1 MKLKQTHIDMTHGG
15 GGRAMRDLL
24 DEVIAPAFAH
34 STAEPEAR
42 EDQARLL
49 LAQLTAAGDRLAFT
63 TDTYVVTPLFFPGA
77 DIGKLAVHGTINDL
91 AVSGAKPLYLS
102 CGLVLEEGLAI
113 DTLRRV
119 LGSMAQ
125 AAQAAGVRIVTGD
138 TKVVPHGHCDQL
150 FINTAGIGVI
160 PEDRDPRCTHLQP
173 TDALIINGT
182 LGDHAAAVLI
192 ARGDLQLDSDIQSD
206 CAALHELIDSV
217 CRAVPVRSMRDVT
230 RGGLAAVL
238 NELAVASNVGITVR
252 EAALPVRPEVRGLC
266 ELLGLDPVHLANEGK
281 VLLAVPEAHS
291 EHALR
296 TLRSHP
302 LGRDAAVIGHA
313 RAALPK
319 LVTLETG
326 MGERMLDM
334 LVGEPVPR
342 IC

>member
-15 GGRAMRDLL
+15 GGKAMRDLL
-24 DEVIAPAFAH
+24 DEVITPAFGM
-34 STAEPEAR
+34 SCEPR
-42 EDQARLL
+42 EDQARLP

-63 TDTYVVTPLFFPGA
+63 TDSYVVTPLFFPGA
-77 DIGKLAVHGTINDL
+77 DIGKLAIHGTINDL

-119 LGSMAQ
+119 LTSMAQ
-125 AAQAAGVRIVTGD
+125 AAQAAGVHIVTGD
-138 TKVVPHGHCDQL
+138 TKVVPRGHCDQL

-160 PEDRDPRCTHLQP
+160 PQDRDPRCTQLQP
-173 TDALIINGT
+173 GDALLINGP

-192 ARGDLQLDSDIQSD
+192 ARGELQLDSDIHSD

-217 CRAVPVRSMRDVT
+217 CREVPVRSMRDVT

-238 NELAVASNVGITVR
+238 NELAVASNVGIAIQ

-266 ELLGLDPVHLANEGK
+266 EILGLDPVNLANEGK
-281 VLLAVPEAHS
+281 VLMAVPEIHT
-291 EHALR
+291 ERALR
-296 TLRSHP
+296 ALRNHP

-313 RAALPK
+313 RSTLPK
-319 LVTLETG
+319 LVTLQTG

-334 LVGEPVPR
+334 LVGEPTPR